1 MLWKYIGIALLATVK
16 FIFSPLAAVKTID
29 NDTWYYTYI
38 AVCIGGLVSASF
50 FYFFSVQIIERNV
63 GRRIKKGIVKKK
75 FTRINKLIINTKT
88 NIGIVGL
95 ALLSASFI
103 SIPLGS
109 IVLAK
114 FYRHKKSTVVILYL
128 AILFSGAICT
138 GVTYFFK

>member
-63 GRRIKKGIVKKK
+63 ARRIKKGIVKKK

-88 NIGIVGL
+88 NIV
-95 ALLSASFI
+95 SAR
-103 SIPLGS
+103 
-109 IVLAK
+109 K
-114 FYRHKKSTVVILYL
+114 
-128 AILFSGAICT
+128 
-138 GVTYFFK
+138 